1 MAMMYLARFTRPDIL
16 FVVSYLATKGMT
28 PTVRDYGAACRA
40 LRYLECSGDWAI
52 LFRRNSKFRIRITCD
67 ASHGL
72 YKDGKGQGGITVSV
86 GSGIVHARSSK
97 IKMTTH
103 STCESE
109 GVTTS
114 EADTYAVF
122 MVALCRAL
130 GQKVTE
136 AVEIKQDN
144 DSNIWMQTHDGK
156 FNRNKH
162 VWARRNYVKELILD
176 KLVNISHA
184 DSDYLESDML
194 TKVVDWNRLIRHM
207 KRCGMV
213 CIGNRLNKEEVTS
226 VRKSIDKDMEKE
238 LRKSE
243 TAEIKVDRM
252 KKKRDKKLEKIRK
265 EDEEHMKRMKNHSSE
280 SIDCKEIKKKE
291 VLKKSMEGVLS
302 NEKRIKKRVVIRDD
316 DD

>member
-1 MAMMYLARFTRPDIL
+1 
-16 FVVSYLATKGMT
+16 MT
-28 PTVRDYGAACRA
+28 PTIRDYGAACRV

-52 LFRRNSKFRIRITCD
+52 LYKKGCKFEIRITCD

-72 YKDGKGQGGITVSV
+72 YKDSKGQGGITVSV

-114 EADTYAVF
+114 EAGTYAVF
-122 MVALCRAL
+122 MIALCRAL
-130 GQKVTE
+130 GQKVTDV
-136 AVEIKQDN
+136 VEIKQDN

-162 VWARRNYVKELILD
+162 VWARRNYVKELIAD

-184 DSDYLESDML
+184 ESEYLESDML
-194 TKVVDWNRLIRHM
+194 TKVVDWTKLVRHM

-213 CIGNRLNKEEVTS
+213 CIGNRLNKDDVIS
-226 VRKSIDKDMEKE
+226 VRKSIDKKVKGEMNKFEIERMKE
-238 LRKSE
+238 
-243 TAEIKVDRM
+243 DR
-252 KKKRDKKLEKIRK
+252 KKKRKEKTIEMIRK
-265 EDEEHMKRMKNHSSE
+265 EDEDHLRNRMKNKLYEDVSAKPLKEKKVTE
-280 SIDCKEIKKKE
+280 SKI
-291 VLKKSMEGVLS
+291 EGTIS
-302 NEKRIKKRVVIRDD
+302 TEKRIRKRVVIKDD